1 MPAVPSTEFG
11 TCLACLRDHLVICT
25 SVHVCAQCTRLAV
38 DSFTQAAAD
47 SHETTLA
54 AETARHGQELAMLRT
69 EVYALRR
76 YIAASEDRARDR
88 VAS

>member
-11 TCLACLRDHLVICT
+11 TCLTCLLVVCT
-25 SVHVCAQCTRLAV
+25 SVHICAQCTRLAV

-69 EVYALRR
+69 EVFALRR
-76 YIAASEDRARDR
+76 HIAASEDRARER